1 MTEVADFLN
10 PDDWMT
16 PASGPRYVQLRKRIE
31 QGIQSGLLEPGAP
44 LPAEREIA
52 VLTDLSRVT
61 VRRAIQDLVEAGA
74 IVQKQGSGSF
84 VTDAAVKVEQSL
96 SRLTSFTE
104 DMARRGFETTTLWL
118 ERGLFRPTED
128 EVAGLS
134 LDPNACVARLS
145 RLRLAQGQPM
155 AIERASLPEDILPNP
170 LAVDRSL
177 YEVLGQS
184 GHRPVHARQR
194 ISAINLGEEDAGLL
208 GIAPGA
214 AGLKI
219 ERLSYLE
226 DERVAELTR
235 SVYRGDTYDFI
246 AELRLDRPGHGQ
258 GAR

>member
-1 MTEVADFLN
+1 MTEIAEFLS

-16 PASGPRYVQLRKRIE
+16 GTSGPRYVRLRKRIE
-31 QGIQSGLLEPGAP
+31 QGIQSGLFEPGAP
-44 LPAEREIA
+44 LPAEREIGT
-52 VLTDLSRVT
+52 LTDLSRVT
-61 VRRAIQDLVEAGA
+61 VRRAIQDLVEGGV
-74 IVQKQGSGSF
+74 IKQIQGSGSF

-104 DMARRGFETTTLWL
+104 DMARRGFETTTVWL
-118 ERGLFRPTED
+118 ERGLFRPTGD
-128 EVAGLS
+128 EIEGLS
-134 LDPNACVARLS
+134 VDPNGSVARLS

-184 GHRPVHARQR
+184 GHRPVRARQR

-208 GIAPGA
+208 GIAPGS

-226 DERVAELTR
+226 DDRVAELTR

-246 AELRLDRPGHGQ
+246 AELRLDRPVGGQ
-258 GAR
+258 GD